1 MENIEQKINFLKNEF
16 TEKLKGIA
24 ASSLPL
30 FGKMNPQQMVEHMAE
45 YIRLG
50 YGNPRIAVAS
60 YSEDVLAKMNAFL
73 KTEKPLR
80 PNTANPLMEETPPPA
95 KHENYESA
103 VQDVQKAID
112 ELFEAFHQNPSL
124 AVANPFFGVLN
135 FDLTVQ
141 LLYKHGK
148 HHLAQFGIVE

>member
-1 MENIEQKINFLKNEF
+1 MEHIEQKIAFLKSDF
-16 TEKLKGIA
+16 ASQLRKLEP
-24 ASSLPL
+24 STRPL

-45 YIRLG
+45 YIRLA
-50 YGNPRIAVAS
+50 YGNPMIAAPA
-60 YSEDVLAKMNAFL
+60 YPQEVLAKMNAFL

-80 PNTANPLMEETPPPA
+80 PNTANPLMEETPPA
-95 KHENYESA
+95 HKFSDYESA
-103 VQDVQKAID
+103 LQDVEKAIA
-112 ELFEAFHQNPSL
+112 EFFVAFEQNPSL
-124 AVANPFFGVLN
+124 EISNPFFGVLN